1 MVCGV
6 APLKVGIRSPLD
18 TRKDQMILCVLRY
31 WYIEERMRW
40 MSSPHAIPILL
51 SILVGAVL
59 GLVVWGLQ
67 RTRSHVVG
75 DSVMGT
81 RGDVLLGLLVLAAFA
96 LGVFLTYVLTGFN
109 F

>member
-1 MVCGV
+1 
-6 APLKVGIRSPLD
+6 
-18 TRKDQMILCVLRY
+18 
-31 WYIEERMRW
+31 

-51 SILVGAVL
+51 SVLVGAVL
-59 GLVVWGLQ
+59 VLSVWGLQ
-67 RTRSHVVG
+67 RSRSHVTG

-96 LGVFLTYVLTGFN
+96 LGIFLTYVLIGFS

>member
-1 MVCGV
+1 
-6 APLKVGIRSPLD
+6 
-18 TRKDQMILCVLRY
+18 
-31 WYIEERMRW
+31 

-51 SILVGAVL
+51 SVLVGAVL
-59 GLVVWGLQ
+59 VLSVWGLQ
-67 RTRSHVVG
+67 RSRSHVAG

-96 LGVFLTYVLTGFN
+96 LGIFLTYVLIGFS

>member
-1 MVCGV
+1 
-6 APLKVGIRSPLD
+6 
-18 TRKDQMILCVLRY
+18 
-31 WYIEERMRW
+31 

-51 SILVGAVL
+51 SVLVGAVL
-59 GLVVWGLQ
+59 SLVVWGLQ
-67 RTRSHVVG
+67 RSRSHVVG

-96 LGVFLTYVLTGFN
+96 LGVFLTYVLIGFN

>member
-1 MVCGV
+1 
-6 APLKVGIRSPLD
+6 
-18 TRKDQMILCVLRY
+18 
-31 WYIEERMRW
+31 
-40 MSSPHAIPILL
+40 MSSRHAIPILL
-51 SILVGAVL
+51 GVLVGAVL
-59 GLVVWGLQ
+59 SLVVWGLQ
-67 RTRSHVVG
+67 RARSYISG